1 MNASLF
7 FLCPTDC
14 LESIVNK
21 KYIGENY
28 FYNSLGNNL
37 TLDSITLESIKS
49 LVCRHNIRNIYLVLS
64 EQNKIAVD
72 VMEGQTFPKIR
83 GLQNFNNSINQS
95 KKQSELFWKTSEP
108 MFSSLSYYLNQKIRQ
123 LQLNLSYVL
132 TQSVNLEGKIYI
144 KSQNK
149 FVDIY
154 PDVVCFRDYS
164 LN

>member
-37 TLDSITLESIKS
+37 TLDSITLESIIR
-49 LVCRHNIRNIYLVLS
+49 LVSRHNIRNIYLVLS

-72 VMEGQTFPKIR
+72 AMEGQTFPKIS

-108 MFSSLSYYLNQKIRQ
+108 VFSSLSYYLNQKIRQ

-154 PDVVCFRDYS
+154 PDVVCLRDYI

>member
-108 MFSSLSYYLNQKIRQ
+108 VFSALSYYLNQKIRQ
-123 LQLNLSYVL
+123 LQLNLSHVL

>member
-1 MNASLF
+1 MNTSLF

-21 KYIGENY
+21 KYKGKNY
-28 FYNSLGNNL
+28 FYTSLGNTL
-37 TLDSITLESIKS
+37 TLDSTTLESIKR

-64 EQNKIAVD
+64 EQNKMAVD
-72 VMEGQTFPKIR
+72 AMEGQTFHKIR
-83 GLQNFNNSINQS
+83 GLQNFNNSVNIS
-95 KKQSELFWKTSEP
+95 KKQSKLFWKTSDP
-108 MFSSLSYYLNQKIRQ
+108 VFSTLSYYLNQKIRQ
-123 LQLNLSYVL
+123 LQLNFSCVL

-154 PDVVCFRDYS
+154 PDVVCLREYS

>member
-28 FYNSLGNNL
+28 FYNSLGNTL
-37 TLDSITLESIKS
+37 TLDSITLESIIR

-108 MFSSLSYYLNQKIRQ
+108 VFSSLSYYLNQKIRQ

-132 TQSVNLEGKIYI
+132 SQSVNLEGKIYI

-154 PDVVCFRDYS
+154 PDVVCLRDYS

>member
-1 MNASLF
+1 M
-7 FLCPTDC
+7 
-14 LESIVNK
+14 
-21 KYIGENY
+21 
-28 FYNSLGNNL
+28 
-37 TLDSITLESIKS
+37 TLDSITLESIIR

-95 KKQSELFWKTSEP
+95 KKQSELFWKTREP
-108 MFSSLSYYLNQKIRQ
+108 VFSSLSYYFNQKIRQ

-144 KSQNK
+144 KSQYK

-154 PDVVCFRDYS
+154 PDVVCLRDYS

>member
-1 MNASLF
+1 
-7 FLCPTDC
+7 
-14 LESIVNK
+14 
-21 KYIGENY
+21 
-28 FYNSLGNNL
+28 
-37 TLDSITLESIKS
+37 
-49 LVCRHNIRNIYLVLS
+49 
-64 EQNKIAVD
+64 
-72 VMEGQTFPKIR
+72 MEGQTFPKIS

-108 MFSSLSYYLNQKIRQ
+108 VFSALSYYLNQKIRQ
-123 LQLNLSYVL
+123 LQLNLSHEL

-154 PDVVCFRDYS
+154 PDVVCLRDYG